1 MPMSVVTRSM
11 AKRERLVEER
21 EQRIEVVRVIALHI
35 QQICLFS
42 SFIFCL
48 LYLQALKIHMR
59 ISMKETKILRL
70 RNKIERQRE
79 SIRRMATDENPWP
92 TDPVE
97 REKLREDREGF
108 ITEFQRQI
116 VLAVIKHQ

>member
-35 QQICLFS
+35 QQIFLFS
-42 SFIFCL
+42 SFKFCL
-48 LYLQALKIHMR
+48 FYLQALKIRMR
-59 ISMKETKILRL
+59 ISTKEVQILKL
-70 RNKIERQRE
+70 RNKIEKQRE
-79 SIRRMATDENPWP
+79 MIQRMATYARPSPEDA
-92 TDPVE
+92 VQ
-97 REKLREDREGF
+97 REKLNVLREGF

-116 VLAVIKHQ
+116 VLAVIEHK